1 MIVFCITE
9 EANGWKEENKKSI
22 ENSIN
27 LLIFKPNK
35 WCISLNLHLR
45 LHWFRRKTFS
55 PNSIFHIFRC
65 LVQLKMLVKPKK
77 KFCLTRKIT
86 FTDTDT
92 THTHPPPPTHP
103 PTHSP
108 PCCYHIFQCHTQPN
122 PNLPTPNPTTH
133 DQETYAFAAPV
144 LLVYW
149 SAIPLQVKLPLSFS
163 FFFPFFSLIFD
174 E

>member
-22 ENSIN
+22 DNSIN

-77 KFCLTRKIT
+77 KILFDQENYLHGHR
-86 FTDTDT
+86 
-92 THTHPPPPTHP
+92 HNTHPPTSPNPPTHP
-103 PTHSP
+103 VATTYFSATLSQIQTYQP
-108 PCCYHIFQCHTQPN
+108 PIQQ
-122 PNLPTPNPTTH
+122 PTTKK
-133 DQETYAFAAPV
+133 PMP
-144 LLVYW
+144 L
-149 SAIPLQVKLPLSFS
+149 PLQCF
-163 FFFPFFSLIFD
+163 
-174 E
+174 